1 MSAPP
6 PAKRH
11 KPCTRSVTKKKK
23 ALFFPIPV
31 NVFIHHIAP
40 FLLYE
45 EKGVALLRLCKWSP
59 DEKKRLDR
67 ALARGEWGAIRGSC
81 GQGWRLRL
89 VATVYQ
95 KDSFYLRYLDY
106 YTKWRFNNG
115 SESYHKSSTLQ
126 HYVKQNDD
134 FEALVKLHGVQ
145 L

>member
-1 MSAPP
+1 MSSPP

-67 ALARGEWGAIRGSC
+67 ALARGEWGAIRGFRMW
-81 GQGWRLRL
+81 GWRLRL
-89 VATVYQ
+89 VATVRMNHSY
-95 KDSFYLRYLDY
+95 SHM
-106 YTKWRFNNG
+106 TKWRFNDG
-115 SESYHKSSTLQ
+115 SEGWYTDEELRCP
-126 HYVKQNDD
+126 YVKQVDEPAEKTPEEQAM
-134 FEALVKLHGVQ
+134 FWTA
-145 L
+145 